1 MNFIHIGAGAG
12 DKDPSSG
19 FRDGF
24 SEYVKKHKS
33 KNKKIIVVEA
43 NQKNIKKLRETWK
56 DYKNTKILNYA
67 ITPNNSK
74 KKKIKLFY
82 SVDDAP
88 HYQLLSNDINHI
100 KKYFP
105 NSKIKTL
112 FARTMKIKSF
122 LQKNLKDITI
132 ESLSIDVEGA
142 DFDIMMDIDLKK
154 FNIKNISIEYLHLT
168 KKQKKIIINKFI
180 SSGYSYNGFGIDH
193 NNIDWLFTKKK
204 FMWNNIVSKI
214 FPYIHRIH
222 YKRLNKLIKNI

>member
-19 FRDGF
+19 YRDGF

-43 NQKNIKKLRETWK
+43 NLKNIKKLRETWK
-56 DYKNTKILNYA
+56 NYKNTKILNYA

-132 ESLSIDVEGA
+132 ESFSIDVEGA

-204 FMWNNIVSKI
+204 SMWNDIVSKI

>member
-24 SEYVKKHKS
+24 SEYVKNHKS

-56 DYKNTKILNYA
+56 NYKNTKILNYA

-132 ESLSIDVEGA
+132 ESFSIDVEGA